1 MFKDSFKY
9 YKARKPP
16 PDLKDVM
23 DVEKTDDPTVRK
35 IAVSS
40 ECATHLKTNFAL
52 KSTKNWNIYEFLDV
66 PGLILIENPFT
77 AEGQREWILKC
88 LKEYSKK
95 PNILNIDAHGLLN
108 DDETW
113 WESCFGKSPNKDLLS
128 KLRWATLGYHHNWDT
143 KHYSENL
150 RTEMPKDLTNLTNYF
165 AKVLGFHQFKAE
177 AAIINYYR
185 MNSTLAGHTDHSEV
199 FFEAP
204 LFSISFGQTA
214 IFLIGGHKQ
223 EDPAHALFLRSG
235 DVVVMSGDSRLRA
248 QMLMKSRLAG
258 AQKGHGLLKKKAD
271 ALQMRFRM
279 ILGKIIETKTL
290 MGEVMKEAA
299 FSLAEAKFATGDFNQ
314 VVLQNV
320 TKAQIKIRSKK
331 DNVAGVN
338 LPVFE
343 SYQDG
348 TDTYELAGLAR
359 GGQQLAKLK
368 KNYQK
373 AVTLLVELA
382 SLQTSFVTLDEVIKI
397 TNRRVNAIE
406 HVIIPRIERT
416 LAYIISELDELE
428 REEFYRLKKIQD
440 KKKIAKAKV
449 EAIRREMIAAGKDDD
464 RGGVANM
471 LDEGDDDILF

>member
-1 MFKDSFKY
+1 
-9 YKARKPP
+9 
-16 PDLKDVM
+16 
-23 DVEKTDDPTVRK
+23 
-35 IAVSS
+35 
-40 ECATHLKTNFAL
+40 
-52 KSTKNWNIYEFLDV
+52 
-66 PGLILIENPFT
+66 
-77 AEGQREWILKC
+77 
-88 LKEYSKK
+88 
-95 PNILNIDAHGLLN
+95 
-108 DDETW
+108 
-113 WESCFGKSPNKDLLS
+113 
-128 KLRWATLGYHHNWDT
+128 
-143 KHYSENL
+143 
-150 RTEMPKDLTNLTNYF
+150 
-165 AKVLGFHQFKAE
+165 
-177 AAIINYYR
+177 
-185 MNSTLAGHTDHSEV
+185 
-199 FFEAP
+199 
-204 LFSISFGQTA
+204 
-214 IFLIGGHKQ
+214 
-223 EDPAHALFLRSG
+223 
-235 DVVVMSGDSRLRA
+235 MSGKDKLPIFPSRGA

-299 FSLAEAKFATGDFNQ
+299 FSLAEAKFTTGDFNQ

-359 GGQQLAKLK
+359 GGQQLTKLK

-440 KKKIAKAKV
+440 KKKLTKAKK
-449 EAIRREMIAAGKDDD
+449 EAQKAAMIAAGNDEI
-464 RGGVANM
+464 REVANM